1 MLGDPFLRSNGP
13 KKIIALAKRIIS
25 NTSLFIIL
33 GGGPNDAHRIN
44 TINEE
49 INHERVVFAKD
60 RSLIENCALIKNAK
74 VLVTP
79 DSGPM
84 HIGFALKVPTISL
97 WPVAT
102 SSGEA
107 LNPMNGPDY
116 CGPLDIDQSLY
127 SVLRGNFLDINEKNN
142 VEQLP
147 IKQISVDDV
156 WKKILK
162 FL

>member
-1 MLGDPFLRSNGP
+1 MVL
-13 KKIIALAKRIIS
+13 
-25 NTSLFIIL
+25 
-33 GGGPNDAHRIN
+33 
-44 TINEE
+44 
-49 INHERVVFAKD
+49 AKD

-102 SSGEA
+102 SNGEA

-116 CGPLDIDQSLY
+116 CGPLDIDQSLCC
-127 SVLRGNFLDINEKNN
+127 VLRGNFLDINEKNEA
-142 VEQLP
+142 EQLS